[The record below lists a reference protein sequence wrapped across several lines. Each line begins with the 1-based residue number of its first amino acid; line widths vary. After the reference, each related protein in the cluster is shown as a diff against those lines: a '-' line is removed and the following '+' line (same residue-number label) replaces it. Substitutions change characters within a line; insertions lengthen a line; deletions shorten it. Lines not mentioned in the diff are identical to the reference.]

1 MRHKRHRKRP
11 LAIFFFKQFFMKKK
25 ESPLQS
31 SEYKLLLQSF
41 TEWLQ
46 LLNYSPLSVPALARS
61 VHEFL
66 QYQELN
72 NKPSLEQLTATDAND
87 FIELLKTQTGQ
98 RSGKPLSN
106 GHINKTIQA
115 LLLFSKYIRETKR
128 SIIGFSLQRLEERR
142 SKPVWLTIEEIQLL
156 YDACSSPSGRLG
168 GADDVLGIRD
178 KAMLAVYYGCGLR
191 LNEGACL
198 EVSDID
204 QGRKVLHVRK
214 GKLYKERFVPVAER
228 SFEEI
233 KLYLDYGRPQLLQSK
248 KHDYF
253 FVDANKGHPMQRQS
267 LYIRIKALVRKAKL
281 KKKIGTHTLRHSIA
295 THLLQS
301 GMKLERIQQF
311 LGHADLDSTQ
321 IYTHLVNEEAPNIKW
336 KLKT

>member
-1 MRHKRHRKRP
+1 MKRKPEALR
-11 LAIFFFKQFFMKKK
+11 
-25 ESPLQS
+25 S
-31 SEYKLLLQSF
+31 SEYILLLQSF

-72 NKPSLEQLTATDAND
+72 DKPTLQQLAASDANG
-87 FIELLKTQTGQ
+87 FIELLQTQTGQ
-98 RSGKPLSN
+98 RTGKPLSN
-106 GHINKTIQA
+106 GHINKQIQS
-115 LLLFSKYIRETKR
+115 LKLFSSYIRQSGK
-128 SIIGFSLQRLEERR
+128 SDVGFNLHRLDERR

-168 GADDVLGIRD
+168 GADDLLGIRD

-191 LNEGACL
+191 LNEGASL
-198 EVSDID
+198 EVNDID
-204 QGRKVLHVRK
+204 RARKVLHVRK
-214 GKLYKERFVPVAER
+214 GKLYKERFVPIADK
-228 SFEEI
+228 SFEELKFYI
-233 KLYLDYGRPQLLQSK
+233 DYARPQLLQEK
-248 KHDYF
+248 KTTSLFIDT
-253 FVDANKGHPMQRQS
+253 NKGHPMHKQS
-267 LYIRIKALVRKAKL
+267 LYVRIKQLARKAKL

-321 IYTHLVNEEAPNIKW
+321 IYTHLVNEI
-336 KLKT
+336 T